1 MLWIATLQAKLVFCD
16 GHLQSKCNV
25 RQEAMENWLNAFGS
39 LNGQQQ
45 CITMHLVLLPLKR
58 RALFTLNDVNA
69 IQCCWVILSGCDL
82 SIPLTLPVARNTSQ
96 LVTHDPGLHGEAR
109 GLNFSAVSKNLYR
122 QKWSQQR
129 SVLLCS
135 CDHTVLSLLFQ
146 HAIARTRKIELSNCS
161 AWDASN
167 LHTLSSISLHNIVKV
182 R

>member
-1 MLWIATLQAKLVFCD
+1 M
-16 GHLQSKCNV
+16 
-25 RQEAMENWLNAFGS
+25 AMENWLNAFGS

-58 RALFTLNDVNA
+58 RALCTLNDVNA
-69 IQCCWVILSGCDL
+69 IQCCWVILSGCDF

-96 LVTHDPGLHGEAR
+96 LVTHNPGLHGEAR
-109 GLNFSAVSKNLYR
+109 GFLHMYHMYLNFSAVSKNLCR

-135 CDHTVLSLLFQ
+135 CEHTVLSLLFQ
-146 HAIARTRKIELSNCS
+146 QAIARTRKIELTNCS